1 MQIQQPNIVGNFLN
15 AYQSGLE
22 RQEAQKEAERQ
33 RMRQDRADQM
43 AEQRFGMEM
52 DEGELNMA
60 LRRGAA
66 MNEILAGVD
75 ERNPQTLEIAKQR
88 YLTTFGGKPEDVAQ
102 ITMAD
107 IPRIKLQTGQT
118 LKELELRLKQAQIGT
133 EQDRGRAAR
142 ALASQRYAAASG
154 GGGQMGSSGS
164 FARSA
169 QPPASQA
176 NPMTLGSSFMDEL
189 SPKAREDVVKR
200 AASDFNADRKATD
213 KELIKARETLS
224 TAKRFEKL
232 LDSRDTGGMYGA
244 PLIGGLISSVRSA
257 ADPVIA
263 EMNAITAK
271 LVPAMREPGSGSS
284 SDSDIRMFERATLG
298 LDKPTAANKAIA
310 AGMKTAA
317 QNMID
322 YGLFK
327 QLWYQKNGVLLGA
340 AEAWQQYLDN
350 NTIFVAGSQ
359 EPVLNEERVPWRTY
373 FGLSSTAAAPTSGGT
388 APQSGLQEGQRS
400 RSKSGKPIVVRNGK
414 WVFE

>member
-1 MQIQQPNIVGNFLN
+1 
-15 AYQSGLE
+15 
-22 RQEAQKEAERQ
+22 
-33 RMRQDRADQM
+33 
-43 AEQRFGMEM
+43 
-52 DEGELNMA
+52 
-60 LRRGAA
+60 
-66 MNEILAGVD
+66 
-75 ERNPQTLEIAKQR
+75 
-88 YLTTFGGKPEDVAQ
+88 
-102 ITMAD
+102 MAD

-118 LKELELRLKQAQIGT
+118 LKELELQLTRARIGT
-133 EQDRGRAAR
+133 EQEQGRAAR
-142 ALASQRYAAASG
+142 ALTAQRYAAARGAG
-154 GGGQMGSSGS
+154 GGNVGATASG
-164 FARSA
+164 SA
-169 QPPASQA
+169 QPFANPT

-224 TAKRFEKL
+224 VAKRYEKL

-244 PLIGGLISSVRSA
+244 PLIGGLISSVSSA
-257 ADPVIA
+257 TDPVIA

-271 LVPAMREPGSGSS
+271 LVPTMREPGSGSS
-284 SDSDIRMFERATLG
+284 SDSDMRMFERATLG

-350 NTIFVAGSQ
+350 NTIFVAGTQ

-373 FGLSSTAAAPTSGGT
+373 FGLSSTAAAPTAGGT

-400 RSKSGKPIVVRNGK
+400 RSKSGKPIIVRNGK

>member
-1 MQIQQPNIVGNFLN
+1 MAELMQPNIVGNFLN

-33 RMRQDRADQM
+33 RMRQDRSDQM

-154 GGGQMGSSGS
+154 GGASAAPGAPMLTGPQDPPRPNIKLTEGQSKDINFYNRALAASTEFTDERVQALTSLKQGITRSVPIVGNLAQSDNSRQAMQVAKNFIAAVLRKDTGAAVTPQEFDFYSDIFIPAPGDDKDTIALKQGARNQFLSSMRSGMSNLAALETMGIVPPENLGPP
-164 FARSA
+164 
-169 QPPASQA
+169 PPARAA
-176 NPMTLGSSFMDEL
+176 NPGAQTSIPRITTKQEFDALPSGALYMEQDG
-189 SPKAREDVVKR
+189 KR
-200 AASDFNADRKATD
+200 YRK
-213 KELIKARETLS
+213 
-224 TAKRFEKL
+224 
-232 LDSRDTGGMYGA
+232 
-244 PLIGGLISSVRSA
+244 P
-257 ADPVIA
+257 
-263 EMNAITAK
+263 
-271 LVPAMREPGSGSS
+271 
-284 SDSDIRMFERATLG
+284 
-298 LDKPTAANKAIA
+298 
-310 AGMKTAA
+310 
-317 QNMID
+317 
-322 YGLFK
+322 
-327 QLWYQKNGVLLGA
+327 
-340 AEAWQQYLDN
+340 
-350 NTIFVAGSQ
+350 
-359 EPVLNEERVPWRTY
+359 
-373 FGLSSTAAAPTSGGT
+373 
-388 APQSGLQEGQRS
+388 
-400 RSKSGKPIVVRNGK
+400 
-414 WVFE
+414 